1 MLRRPGPAAIP
12 SRPFTSHREET
23 MGKRVAIVGTGA
35 VGGYTGGHMARNG
48 VDVTFI
54 DPWPEHVEAMR
65 TKGLRLRGLTKEESY
80 DVPVKA
86 MHITEVQNLAK
97 QKPIDV
103 AIISTKSYDTEWAA
117 AMIKQYL
124 APEGFC
130 VSLQNCINEER
141 LAKVVG
147 WGRVVGC
154 IASTISVELQEPGLI
169 QRGVPLRGDKYT
181 VYRCGEPHGRITK
194 RVEEVV
200 DWFKC
205 ADSAKATANL
215 WGERWSKLVM
225 NSSHN
230 GLSACTGFSGNQMAT
245 DDTARRLSIRLS
257 AETIRVGKANGFN
270 LEKIKGFD
278 ADDWVKAAD
287 GNNALMDAIESSIL
301 EGVKER
307 REGQR
312 PSMGQD
318 MAKGRR
324 TEIDFLNG
332 LVVEKGR
339 EAGIATPANEGIIA
353 AVHKVE
359 RGELP
364 QSPRNIAAI

>member
-1 MLRRPGPAAIP
+1 MA
-12 SRPFTSHREET
+12 
-23 MGKRVAIVGTGA
+23 KRVAVVGTGA
-35 VGGYTGGHMARNG
+35 VGGYTGGHLARNG
-48 VDVTFI
+48 IDVTFI
-54 DPWPEHVEAMR
+54 DPWPEHVEAMKS
-65 TKGLRLRGLTKEESY
+65 TGLRLRGLTRQEAF

-86 MHITEVQNLAK
+86 MHVTEVQNLAK
-97 QKPIDV
+97 QAPIDI

-117 AMIKQYL
+117 TMIKQYL
-124 APEGFC
+124 APEGFL

-141 LAKVVG
+141 IAKIVG
-147 WGRVVGC
+147 WGRTVGC

-181 VYRCGEPHGRITK
+181 VFRCGEPHGRITK
-194 RVEEVV
+194 RVEELV
-200 DWFKC
+200 DWFRY
-205 ADSAKATANL
+205 ADSAKATSNL

-225 NSSHN
+225 NASHN

-245 DDTARRLSIRLS
+245 DDTARRLSIRLA
-257 AETIRVGKANGFN
+257 AETIKVGKAHGFN

-278 ADDWVKAAD
+278 GDTWIRAAEGDKAALEPLE
-287 GNNALMDAIESSIL
+287 ASIL
-301 EGVKER
+301 ESVKER

-339 EAGIATPANEGIIA
+339 EAGIPTPANEGIVE
-353 AVHKVE
+353 AVRKVE
-359 RGELP
+359 RGEVA
-364 QSPRNIAAI
+364 QGPRNIAGI

>member
-1 MLRRPGPAAIP
+1 
-12 SRPFTSHREET
+12 
-23 MGKRVAIVGTGA
+23 MGKRVAVVGTGA
-35 VGGYTGGHMARNG
+35 VGGYTAGHMARNG

-65 TKGLRLRGLTKEESY
+65 SKGLRLRGLTKEETF

-86 MHITEVQNLAK
+86 MHITEVQSLSK
-97 QKPIDV
+97 QQPIDV

-117 AMIKQYL
+117 ALIKQYL
-124 APEGFC
+124 APQGFC
-130 VSLQNCINEER
+130 LSLQNCINEER
-141 LAKVVG
+141 IAKVVG

-154 IASTISVELQEPGLI
+154 IASSISVELQEPGLI
-169 QRGVPLRGDKYT
+169 QRGVPKRGDNYT
-181 VYRCGEPHGRITK
+181 VFRCGEPHGTVTK
-194 RVEEVV
+194 RVEELVE
-200 DWFKC
+200 WLKF

-215 WGERWSKLVM
+215 WGERWSKLVI

-257 AETIRVGKANGFN
+257 AETIKVGKAHGFK

-278 ADDWVKAAD
+278 ADEWVKAAE
-287 GNNALMDAIESSIL
+287 GNNALMDAIETSIL
-301 EGVKER
+301 DGVKER

-339 EAGIATPANEGIIA
+339 EAGIPTPANQGIVD
-353 AVHKVE
+353 AVKKVE
-359 RGELP
+359 LGQAP
-364 QSPRNIAAI
+364 QSPRNIAEI